1 MAGSMTEKLVNIMR
15 GDISNEYVYNDST
28 TFFNHDYIWS
38 CRVNSRLINHK
49 IFKYGGIMNTEKS
62 VMQCIE
68 DEGYLIKLFDD
79 FLNGYVTKF
88 EVYPS
93 ALKLIEEDRISL
105 QRVKEIAWYTCK
117 IPQNVVDDRLAYM
130 TILKKDLTK

>member
-1 MAGSMTEKLVNIMR
+1 MKGGT
-15 GDISNEYVYNDST
+15 GNEYIYDDSKSI
-28 TFFNHDYIWS
+28 FNHDYIWS
-38 CRVNSRLINHK
+38 CRVNSRFINHK
-49 IFKYGGIMNTEKS
+49 IFKYGGIMNNTEKS

>member
-1 MAGSMTEKLVNIMR
+1 MKGGT
-15 GDISNEYVYNDST
+15 GNEYIYDDSKSI
-28 TFFNHDYIWS
+28 FNHDYIWS
-38 CRVNSRLINHK
+38 CRINSRFINHK
-49 IFKYGGIMNTEKS
+49 IFKYGGIMNNTEKS

>member
-1 MAGSMTEKLVNIMR
+1 
-15 GDISNEYVYNDST
+15 
-28 TFFNHDYIWS
+28 
-38 CRVNSRLINHK
+38 
-49 IFKYGGIMNTEKS
+49 MNTENS

-105 QRVKEIAWYTCK
+105 QRVKEIARFTCK

>member
-1 MAGSMTEKLVNIMR
+1 
-15 GDISNEYVYNDST
+15 
-28 TFFNHDYIWS
+28 
-38 CRVNSRLINHK
+38 
-49 IFKYGGIMNTEKS
+49 MNNTQTS
-62 VMQCIE
+62 VMNCIE

-79 FLNGYVTKF
+79 YLNGYVTKF